1 MPRKPHNFGEIIS
14 NEIWKFF
21 SVTLYCGSVVAYHGS
36 RFVSTSTKKFI
47 TLNRNSHDDQL
58 YNSRKKYENLKVF

>member
-1 MPRKPHNFGEIIS
+1 MPRKPHNFGEIIP

-36 RFVSTSTKKFI
+36 RFVLTNTKKFI
-47 TLNRNSHDDQL
+47 TLEIPMTNNCIIRAKNMRI
-58 YNSRKKYENLKVF
+58 SRF